1 LSERFSFLSIAKN
14 ALTGHRGW
22 QRHWRAAE
30 PKRRYDV
37 VVIGGGGHGLATA
50 YYLARNHGIRNVA
63 VLEKGWIGSG
73 NTGRNTMT
81 VRSNYLLDENAQ
93 FYEFSLKLW
102 ETLSQDLNFNVM
114 FGQRGVLN
122 LLHNDHQ
129 MDAASQRGNA
139 MRLSGIDSELLDLND
154 LKHEL
159 PLLDLRPGQRY
170 PVMGGLIQRR
180 AGIIRHDA
188 VAWGFAR
195 GASDLGIDI
204 VENCEVTAIR
214 QSGGKVVGLDTT
226 LGSIDCGALA
236 VAVAGNSGRIAAM
249 AGFRLPVESHVLQA
263 FVTEPIKPIL
273 EPVVTYG
280 GAHMY
285 ICQSDKGGLVLGGD
299 LDGYNSYAQKGNLPM
314 AETVLTAAM
323 QVFPA
328 IGRLRILRYWGGL
341 TDMSMDST
349 AIMGATPVGNL
360 WITTGWCYGGFK
372 ATPASGW
379 TLADTI
385 ANNRP
390 PDLIRPF
397 ALDRFE
403 RGYELDETGTGPYPN
418 RH

>member
-1 LSERFSFLSIAKN
+1 MQRFSLLSIARN
-14 ALTGHRGW
+14 ALAGHRGW
-22 QRHWRAAE
+22 QRHWRAAQ

-50 YYLARNHGIRNVA
+50 YYLAKNHGIRDVA

-139 MRLSGIDSELLDLND
+139 MRLSGIDSELLDLDD
-154 LKHEL
+154 LRREL
-159 PLLDLRPGQRY
+159 PLLDLRPCQRY

-195 GASDLGIDI
+195 GASELGIDI

-214 QSGGKVVGLDTT
+214 QAGGKVVGLDTT
-226 LGSIDCGALA
+226 LGPIDCGTLA

-273 EPVVTYG
+273 DPVVTYG

-349 AIMGATPVGNL
+349 AIMGATPVQNL